1 MKAAFLCE
9 FATIRNILIQWAI
22 LYLILGVVVGIAM
35 ESSVAMVACI
45 AAMTPFLT
53 VFTLSGYDAVNGWE
67 SFRACLPISR
77 GAVAFGRYVVVLL
90 VTIMMAALAIVVA
103 LVLAQVAPA
112 LPLPEGT
119 AANLAGAS
127 IILFVTALILPFI
140 LRFGMNKAMRIIP
153 IVMVLAVVVAIPV
166 LGDVLAQLSV
176 IDWVADLIAF
186 AEDESNLIALTGAIA
201 GAVLIVYVA
210 SGLLAARLYRGKEL

>member
-1 MKAAFLCE
+1 
-9 FATIRNILIQWAI
+9 
-22 LYLILGVVVGIAM
+22 
-35 ESSVAMVACI
+35 
-45 AAMTPFLT
+45 
-53 VFTLSGYDAVNGWE
+53 
-67 SFRACLPISR
+67 
-77 GAVAFGRYVVVLL
+77 
-90 VTIMMAALAIVVA
+90 MMAALAIVVA

-119 AANLAGAS
+119 AANLAAESDPATLIAAAMAGAS

-201 GAVLIVYVA
+201 GAVLIVYAA

>member
-1 MKAAFLCE
+1 M
-9 FATIRNILIQWAI
+9 
-22 LYLILGVVVGIAM
+22 
-35 ESSVAMVACI
+35 
-45 AAMTPFLT
+45 
-53 VFTLSGYDAVNGWE
+53 
-67 SFRACLPISR
+67 
-77 GAVAFGRYVVVLL
+77 
-90 VTIMMAALAIVVA
+90 
-103 LVLAQVAPA
+103 
-112 LPLPEGT
+112 
-119 AANLAGAS
+119 AGAS

-166 LGDVLAQLSV
+166 LGDVLARLSV

-201 GAVLIVYVA
+201 GAVLIVYAA